1 MSEEAK
7 ALKSRLALL
16 SPEDRAELADF
27 LIESL
32 DEEQEEGWEEAWN
45 AELTRRLREIEEGK
59 VAGVPAEQVIANFRK
74 ISA

>member
-1 MSEEAK
+1 M
-7 ALKSRLALL
+7 ALL

-32 DEEQEEGWEEAWN
+32 DEEREEGWDEAWN

-59 VAGVPAEQVIANFRK
+59 VVGVPAEQVIARLRAK
-74 ISA
+74 YS